1 MLSEVANNS
10 LHLVIKLDFPE
21 GETPT
26 SWPAERQNMRACSV
40 NFCLMRE
47 TADMRL
53 RRIPAK
59 ELLKKR
65 CRKQV
70 GKQPWI
76 EYLREMFLIFS
87 PM

>member
-1 MLSEVANNS
+1 
-10 LHLVIKLDFPE
+10 
-21 GETPT
+21 
-26 SWPAERQNMRACSV
+26 MRAYSV

-47 TADMRL
+47 IADMRL

-59 ELLKKR
+59 ELLNKR

-76 EYLREMFLIFS
+76 EYLREIFLIFS
-87 PM
+87 PL